1 MDQIKALFSPPVLAA
16 LRYALTAIAPLFAL
30 AGFAFLTPDKINSI
44 IASAQ
49 QIGTAAASIAALLG
63 IILPIAAG
71 IYGSLSATI
80 KSQIGRVKDVAQDTS
95 QPLAEDAKQAL
106 IAATIAQP
114 SVQTIVTDKTT
125 ADAAPSESVVAA
137 DSVTITPPTK

>member
-1 MDQIKALFSPPVLAA
+1 MDILKQVFNPSTYAA
-16 LRYALTAIAPLFAL
+16 LRNVLSALGVLMGMLGIVALSPQQIDKIIAIAQQLGTTVAAVAAFAGLLMPLIM
-30 AGFAFLTPDKINSI
+30 G
-44 IASAQ
+44 
-49 QIGTAAASIAALLG
+49 GIAAFKG
-63 IILPIAAG
+63 TQKSNIART
-71 IYGSLSATI
+71 ATI
-80 KSQIGRVKDVAQDTS
+80 AQDTS

-114 SVQTIVTDKTT
+114 SVQAIVTDKTT